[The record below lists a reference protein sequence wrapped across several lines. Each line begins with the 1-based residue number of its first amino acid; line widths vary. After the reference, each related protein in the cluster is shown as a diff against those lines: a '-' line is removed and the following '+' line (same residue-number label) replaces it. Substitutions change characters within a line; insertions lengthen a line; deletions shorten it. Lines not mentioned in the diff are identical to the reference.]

1 MFEERPK
8 IFGLDK
14 FNFNEQYFIVDGA
27 IDSMFLDNAVAMAGA
42 EGNTHGVQKPEN
54 SIFVFDAEPRNKEI
68 HKRMERVIKSG
79 HKICIWPS
87 DVPGKDINEMYLNG
101 LHDVEKIIENNTYY
115 GLQAEL
121 KFAAWRKV

>member
-1 MFEERPK
+1 
-8 IFGLDK
+8 
-14 FNFNEQYFIVDGA
+14 
-27 IDSMFLDNAVAMAGA
+27 
-42 EGNTHGVQKPEN
+42 
-54 SIFVFDAEPRNKEI
+54 
-68 HKRMERVIKSG
+68 MERVIKSG

>member
-1 MFEERPK
+1 
-8 IFGLDK
+8 
-14 FNFNEQYFIVDGA
+14 
-27 IDSMFLDNAVAMAGA
+27 MAGA